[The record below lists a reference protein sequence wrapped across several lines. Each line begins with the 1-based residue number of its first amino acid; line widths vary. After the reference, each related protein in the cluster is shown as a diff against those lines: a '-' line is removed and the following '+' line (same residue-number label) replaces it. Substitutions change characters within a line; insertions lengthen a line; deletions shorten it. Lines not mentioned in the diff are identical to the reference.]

1 MNKAKELVSHHA
13 TGNKKTSVASVTLS
27 KSETHSFTI
36 NGRDGY
42 EYLGSYSVMT
52 ALFAFTAS
60 NTSFDGFSINV
71 KAHGGGISSQ
81 SYAIRHA
88 IAKILAGFS
97 EELKSTIKS
106 LGLLTR
112 DARIV
117 ERKKPGL
124 RKARRKEQFSK
135 R

>member
-1 MNKAKELVSHHA
+1 MNKAKELVSHHS
-13 TGNKKTSVASVTLS
+13 TGNKKTSVASVILS
-27 KSETHSFTI
+27 KSEKHSFTI

-42 EYLGSYSVMT
+42 EYLGSHSVMT

-112 DARIV
+112 DSRIV

>member
-1 MNKAKELVSHHA
+1 MNKAKELVSHHS
-13 TGNKKTSVASVTLS
+13 TGNKKTSVASVILS
-27 KSETHSFTI
+27 KSEKHSFTI

-112 DARIV
+112 DSRIV

>member
-13 TGNKKTSVASVTLS
+13 TGNKKTSVASVILS
-27 KSETHSFTI
+27 KSEKHSFTI

-42 EYLGSYSVMT
+42 EYLGSYNVMT
-52 ALFAFTAS
+52 ALFAFTSS
-60 NTSFDGFSINV
+60 NTPFEGFSINV
-71 KAHGGGISSQ
+71 KAHGGGVSSQ

-97 EELKSTIKS
+97 EELKATIKD

>member
-27 KSETHSFTI
+27 KSETHSFVI

>member
-1 MNKAKELVSHHA
+1 MNKAKELVSHHS
-13 TGNKKTSVASVTLS
+13 TGNKKTSVASVILS
-27 KSETHSFTI
+27 KSEKHSFTI

-60 NTSFDGFSINV
+60 DTSFDGFSINV

-112 DARIV
+112 DSRIV

>member
-1 MNKAKELVSHHA
+1 MNRAKELVSHHS
-13 TGNKKTSVASVTLS
+13 TGNKKTSVASVILS
-27 KSETHSFTI
+27 KSEKHSFTI

-71 KAHGGGISSQ
+71 KAHGGGVSSQ

-88 IAKILAGFS
+88 IAKVLASFS
-97 EELKSTIKS
+97 EELKATIKG